1 MSDDFF
7 KPIKTGHVHMEQ
19 IITNHKK
26 QEIKMIFPIGERQ
39 FLEKKMPTF
48 WKKKL
53 KRAVGHQKP
62 KTVII
67 VGQDVKIQ

>member
-1 MSDDFF
+1 
-7 KPIKTGHVHMEQ
+7 
-19 IITNHKK
+19 
-26 QEIKMIFPIGERQ
+26 MILPIGERQ